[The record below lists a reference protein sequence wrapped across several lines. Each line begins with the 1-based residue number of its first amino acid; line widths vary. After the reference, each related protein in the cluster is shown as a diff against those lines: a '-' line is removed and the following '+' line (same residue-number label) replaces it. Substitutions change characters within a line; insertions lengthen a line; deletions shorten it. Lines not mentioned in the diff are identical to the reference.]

1 MSGEIQQHIQKFLY
15 HLSNED
21 RASADVE
28 LKQVIDKKHQARF
41 DAAYENVKE
50 AFSKKNK

>member
-15 HLSNED
+15 HLSND
-21 RASADVE
+21 DHANVDAE
-28 LKQVIDKKHQARF
+28 LKQVIDKKYQDRF

-50 AFSKKNK
+50 EFSKKNK